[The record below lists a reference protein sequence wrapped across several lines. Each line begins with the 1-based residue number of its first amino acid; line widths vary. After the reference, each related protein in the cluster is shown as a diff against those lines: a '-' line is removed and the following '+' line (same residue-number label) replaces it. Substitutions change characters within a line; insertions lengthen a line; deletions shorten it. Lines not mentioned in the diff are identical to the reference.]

1 MATPVYGSAETGT
14 KHVSGHKDSLTTIV
28 YVIGQLGVG
37 GTERQLLALVQRLD
51 RRQFQPYVIC
61 LSQDDTLS
69 EPMRQAGCPV
79 YVVPRERLGLAR
91 TWLGLLSHLR
101 KLRPAIVH
109 VFAYARYLAI
119 PAAWVARV
127 PHVVVAERTVPLWK
141 ASWPRLLDRVLLRYV
156 DLALANADRVRQA
169 FWLDLGLPAERCR
182 VIYNGLDLA
191 AFDAQQ
197 QASLTA
203 PIPDGTEHS
212 LSGHVICAVANAEPK
227 KCLNILIQAYALVCQ
242 QHPDTNLWIV
252 GEGKQEPELVNLAES
267 LKIANRVHFWGRRY
281 DVPAIL
287 RYATMGV
294 LSSRIEG
301 CANALLEYM
310 AAGLPVVATRVGG
323 NPELVLEGETG
334 LLVPF
339 GNPQALADAILYL
352 LQHPDVARQYGIAGR
367 HRVEQCF
374 SMELMMRETE
384 KVYLN
389 LVNHDRS

>member
-1 MATPVYGSAETGT
+1 MSVSSPVT
-14 KHVSGHKDSLTTIV
+14 DIV
-28 YVIGQLGVG
+28 YVIGQLGIG
-37 GTERQLLALVQRLD
+37 GTERQLVALVQRLD
-51 RRQFQPYVIC
+51 RRQFQPHVIC

-101 KLRPAIVH
+101 RLRPAVAH

-127 PHVVVAERTVPLWK
+127 PHIVVSERNVPLWK
-141 ASWPRLLDRVLLRYV
+141 ASWHRLLDRVLLRYV
-156 DLALANADRVRQA
+156 DLALANADRVRQT

-182 VIYNGLDLA
+182 VIYNGLDLS
-191 AFDAQQ
+191 AFDVQQ
-197 QASLTA
+197 RAGFAA
-203 PIPDGTEHS
+203 PIPDGIENP
-212 LSGHVICAVANAEPK
+212 LSGRVICAVANAEPK
-227 KCLNILIQAYALVCQ
+227 KRLNILIQAYASVRQ
-242 QHPDTNLWIV
+242 QHPDTSLWIV
-252 GEGKQEPELVNLAES
+252 GDGKQKPELVNLAES

-310 AAGLPVVATRVGG
+310 AAGLPAVATRVGG
-323 NPELVLEGETG
+323 NPELVVEDETG
-334 LLVPF
+334 LLVPS

-352 LQHPDVARQYGIAGR
+352 LQRPDVARQYGIAGR
-367 HRVEQCF
+367 HRVEQHF
-374 SMELMMRETE
+374 SMELMLSETE
-384 KVYLN
+384 EVYLDLLN
-389 LVNHDRS
+389 RDTS